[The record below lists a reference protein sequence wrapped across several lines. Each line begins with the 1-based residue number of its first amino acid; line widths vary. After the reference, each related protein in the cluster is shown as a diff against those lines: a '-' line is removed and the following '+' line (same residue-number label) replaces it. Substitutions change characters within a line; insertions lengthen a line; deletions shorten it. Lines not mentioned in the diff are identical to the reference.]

1 MERWKPL
8 TFRLVFLLCY
18 VAYAAAIGTI
28 LFFVTG
34 GQPAY
39 PRTPLLLGLAG
50 MISGVSFWMTAR
62 WRTAIFASVLAILAL
77 AAVEALAG
85 TGAGMTL
92 RVLVVMA
99 IVTLPR
105 LIIWGLARL

>member
-1 MERWKPL
+1 
-8 TFRLVFLLCY
+8 
-18 VAYAAAIGTI
+18 
-28 LFFVTG
+28 
-34 GQPAY
+34 
-39 PRTPLLLGLAG
+39 
-50 MISGVSFWMTAR
+50 MTAR

-92 RVLVVMA
+92 RVLMVMA